1 MVKYNYK
8 ENVKVGWKILA
19 ERFRTFKK
27 NFVRDF
33 MGIFGS
39 ILILIFVTVAGVI
52 FWIADKFSTKKGKDT
67 FLHR

>member
-8 ENVKVGWKILA
+8 ENVKVGWKMLA

-52 FWIADKFSTKKGKDT
+52 FWIADKFNRKKGKDT